1 MDEARYCV
9 CYSDYSVALS
19 CVDELNLVK
28 KLLDNLDVEY
38 QVYVRCT
45 SHEK

>member
-1 MDEARYCV
+1 MDETKYCV
-9 CYSDYSVALS
+9 CYSEYSVALS
-19 CVDELNLVK
+19 SVDELNLVK